1 MTGHAS
7 NEPVAF
13 SGFTPYLFVTDAS
26 ALSDW
31 YQRVFG
37 FTEIER
43 WTDDG
48 GVVVN
53 VALRAG
59 SGELWLDAGRPRQ
72 SDQWIG
78 VWVDDVDA
86 MYRRVQGAGLDLD
99 PPVDKPYGV
108 RDVLVIDPEG
118 YMWGFIRRLDDS

>member
-1 MTGHAS
+1 MAEHDYD
-7 NEPVAF
+7 EPVAF

-26 ALSDW
+26 AMSDW

-37 FTEIER
+37 FTERER
-43 WTDDG
+43 WSDDD

-59 SGELWLDAGRPRQ
+59 SGELWLDAGQSRQ
-72 SDQWIG
+72 ADHWVG

-86 MYRRVQGAGLDLD
+86 MYRRVKAAGLDPD

-108 RDVLVIDPEG
+108 RDLMVIDPEG
-118 YMWGFIRRLDDS
+118 YMWGFIRRLSNS